1 MENGTNQKN
10 ILQLICFLKTTIL
23 DAELVNVPI
32 VNENG
37 TTEVGRSKFKIGIRI
52 RLAPPPQIALIQKA
66 TIVPRNNRVNFIII
80 FQKLQVICVI
90 INAKLLYDLEEI

>member
-1 MENGTNQKN
+1 M
-10 ILQLICFLKTTIL
+10 CFLKTTIL

-37 TTEVGRSKFKIGIRI
+37 TTDVGKSKFKMGIRI

-66 TIVPRNNRVNFIII
+66 SIVPRNNRVIFIII
-80 FQKLQVICVI
+80 VFSTFEVGFSAFYFRV
-90 INAKLLYDLEEI
+90 